1 MTENMFLV
9 LHDNG
14 TEYYND
20 DVGIPVALF
29 PTETDAILFIFDNR
43 FGRRDSNG
51 NFWRG
56 TDRAWIKELNV
67 FELKDL
73 DIWGTIDTSGGA
85 SHDVSTWSARDT
97 D

>member
-1 MTENMFLV
+1 MQENMFLV
-9 LHDNG
+9 MHDKG

-20 DVGIPVALF
+20 DVGFPVALF
-29 PTETDAILFIFDNR
+29 PTETDAILFIFDNH

-56 TDRAWIKELNV
+56 IDRAWIKEMNV

-73 DIWGTIDTSGGA
+73 EIWGTIDSSGGA